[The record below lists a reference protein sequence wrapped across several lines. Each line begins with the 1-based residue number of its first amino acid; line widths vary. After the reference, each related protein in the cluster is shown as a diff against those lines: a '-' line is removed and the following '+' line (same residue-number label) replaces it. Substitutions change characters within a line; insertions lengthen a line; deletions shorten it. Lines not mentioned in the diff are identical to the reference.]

1 VFWIQSL
8 LFWQLQALF
17 TLFSEC
23 FCIFP
28 SRYLCTIGLL
38 PSILALDGVY
48 HLDSGCVPKQPYSE
62 KKRKE
67 RPGQQWFFSEFP
79 QRKYKKNG
87 AFCIVEDSKG
97 EQKKKIKEEKKKR
110 REKKKRKKEEKTS
123 LGNRERRGKEKT
135 MGRIKEVFTSSESDC
150 RLNKRGYHPLWRLI
164 PKNCSLECQ
173 LCERASTPPK
183 KNLFF
188 FSLSPFFLAGIFLLL
203 FPFFYFFSFVSF
215 GNIHLY
221 LHIWSP
227 PKRYWLLSQKPFLYF
242 FANTAWLLATLHPN
256 PFM

>member
-1 VFWIQSL
+1 
-8 LFWQLQALF
+8 
-17 TLFSEC
+17 
-23 FCIFP
+23 
-28 SRYLCTIGLL
+28 
-38 PSILALDGVY
+38 
-48 HLDSGCVPKQPYSE
+48 
-62 KKRKE
+62 
-67 RPGQQWFFSEFP
+67 
-79 QRKYKKNG
+79 
-87 AFCIVEDSKG
+87 
-97 EQKKKIKEEKKKR
+97 
-110 REKKKRKKEEKTS
+110 

-221 LHIWSP
+221 LHI
-227 PKRYWLLSQKPFLYF
+227 
-242 FANTAWLLATLHPN
+242 
-256 PFM
+256 